1 MPLILRTSA
10 YKSGRE
16 AENCIQQSRRL
27 INKVNDPTMKKNSY
41 IIIASVLCILIA
53 SCSNTYQ
60 FCQVYETRSLN
71 QDDHLRE
78 GNNEL
83 RYENSHC
90 IIRYN
95 FWSNGGTADFE
106 FYNKTDEI
114 IYIDLA
120 KSFFVLNG
128 EAFDIYRNREWSQG
142 SIVGVAS
149 SMSYGHSAS
158 RSAALSVGLIEPSL
172 TSNGMV
178 AAKATK
184 IASKSANIASMN
196 AVTRSESSTV
206 TIKEKQI
213 IAVPPHSKKY
223 IKTYSITNAPFLSCD
238 LQRYPSQHA
247 KLNFTAE
254 DSPYHFSDIITY
266 TIGDNT
272 QHITVNNEFYVS
284 SVTNYAEPEIVV
296 MKQREEPCENMK
308 QPDYIQPEYE
318 LFDKYIRDNICDF
331 SSSFYNTY
339 SVSSQKKLY
348 DKNNNSSYIYNT
360 QHQAYIKSGS
370 KGSKGGVFVGVVL
383 AGAIVVALVSAIIN

>member
-1 MPLILRTSA
+1 
-10 YKSGRE
+10 
-16 AENCIQQSRRL
+16 
-27 INKVNDPTMKKNSY
+27 MKKNNY
-41 IIIASVLCILIA
+41 IIFASVLCVLLA

-60 FCQVYETRSLN
+60 FCQVYETKSLN
-71 QDDHLRE
+71 QDDHLRA
-78 GNNEL
+78 GKNEL

-149 SMSYGHSAS
+149 SMSYGYGAS

-178 AAKATK
+178 ATKATK
-184 IASKSANIASMN
+184 VAGKSANIASMN

-223 IKTYSITNAPFLSCD
+223 IKTYSITTSPFLSCD
-238 LQRYPSQHA
+238 LQRYPSQNA
-247 KLNFTAE
+247 KLNFSAE
-254 DSPYHFSDIITY
+254 NSPYHFSDIITY
-266 TIGDNT
+266 TIGDNS
-272 QHITVNNEFYVS
+272 QHITINNEFYVS

-308 QPDYIQPEYE
+308 QPDYIRPEYE

-331 SSSFYNTY
+331 SSSFYKTY
-339 SVSSQKKLY
+339 SVTSQKKLY
-348 DKNNNSSYIYNT
+348 DNNSSSSYIYNT

-370 KGSKGGVFVGVVL
+370 KASKGGVFAGVMIVGALIVVL
-383 AGAIVVALVSAIIN
+383 ISTIIN